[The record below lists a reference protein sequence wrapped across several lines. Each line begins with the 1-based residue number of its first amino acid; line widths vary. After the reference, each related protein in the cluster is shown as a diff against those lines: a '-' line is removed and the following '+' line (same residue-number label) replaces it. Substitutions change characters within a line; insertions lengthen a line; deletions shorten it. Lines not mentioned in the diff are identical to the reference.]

1 MNHRVLSGKVAIVTG
16 GSKGIGRAIAERLGK
31 DGATVAVNYFHS
43 RDQAT
48 KVVSTIQSAGGQAI
62 MVHADMSKLPDI
74 RRLFDETLEHF
85 GRLDILIQNPSIFRG
100 QPIVEVTEE
109 EFDAAFLLNAKGTF
123 FAFKEAAM
131 RMEAGGRIIY
141 ISSSSTTMDVP
152 GFAVY
157 SGSKAAG
164 EMFVKI
170 LAKEVGSRGITVNTV
185 SPGFT
190 LTDMLPNDP
199 EWRKMGAE
207 MSVFK
212 RLGQP
217 EEIASV
223 VAFLAGGEA
232 GWVTGQNIQASGGVS

>member
-1 MNHRVLSGKVAIVTG
+1 
-16 GSKGIGRAIAERLGK
+16 
-31 DGATVAVNYFHS
+31 
-43 RDQAT
+43 
-48 KVVSTIQSAGGQAI
+48 
-62 MVHADMSKLPDI
+62 
-74 RRLFDETLEHF
+74 
-85 GRLDILIQNPSIFRG
+85 
-100 QPIVEVTEE
+100 
-109 EFDAAFLLNAKGTF
+109 
-123 FAFKEAAM
+123 M

-152 GFAVY
+152 GVAVY

-170 LAKEVGSRGITVNTV
+170 LAKEIGSRGITVNTV

-190 LTDMLPNDP
+190 LTDKLPNDP